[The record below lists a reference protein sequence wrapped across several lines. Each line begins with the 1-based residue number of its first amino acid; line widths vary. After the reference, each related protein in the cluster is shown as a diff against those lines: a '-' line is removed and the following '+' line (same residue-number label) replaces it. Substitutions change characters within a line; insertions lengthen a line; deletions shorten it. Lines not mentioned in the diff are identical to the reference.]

1 VVSTLRGATVE
12 AAPSALLVVEE
23 GTTNEKGSGEDW
35 PLLRRVSGAIDTFG
49 EASAPALA
57 TAARNT
63 YVFLLGDVFMHGTGC
78 IATSDAACHEGKVG
92 WKRVRVGEAGVGRPV
107 VAALFLPHGPRSV
120 FLLLCALNVWFVP
133 RSPRPV
139 VPCHGP
145 SPPVWWRSLAP
156 P

>member
-1 VVSTLRGATVE
+1 VVSTLRGAAVE

-63 YVFLLGDVFMHGTGC
+63 YVFLLGDVFMHCTGC
-78 IATSDAACHEGKVG
+78 IATSDAACHEGKFG